1 MESSINCWSMT
12 GWRRWQG
19 VALMY
24 LAATAGAGEARAQ
37 APRLVVVTAG
47 DDMKF
52 SVTRIAARRGEVLR
66 IRLNAV
72 GTAPRAAMAHNL
84 IVLRPGSNQI
94 AFVEA
99 AAQAKATDYIPS
111 SLKDQI
117 LASTILIANGE
128 RAEIEIAL
136 PPRAGTYPFLCSFP
150 GHFAGGAR
158 GTIVVK

>member
-1 MESSINCWSMT
+1 MT
-12 GWRRWQG
+12 GWKAWRG
-19 VALMY
+19 AAVVC
-24 LAATAGAGEARAQ
+24 LAAVAGAGSLARAQ

-52 SVTRIAARRGEVLR
+52 SVTQITARPGEVLR

-72 GTAPRAAMAHNL
+72 GTAPKATMAHNL

-99 AAQAKATDYIPS
+99 AAQAKAMDYVPS
-111 SLKDQI
+111 ALKSQI

-128 RAEIEIAL
+128 RAEVEVRL
-136 PPRAGTYPFLCSFP
+136 PKRAGTYPFLCSFP
-150 GHFAGGAR
+150 GHFANGAR
-158 GTIVVK
+158 GSIVVK